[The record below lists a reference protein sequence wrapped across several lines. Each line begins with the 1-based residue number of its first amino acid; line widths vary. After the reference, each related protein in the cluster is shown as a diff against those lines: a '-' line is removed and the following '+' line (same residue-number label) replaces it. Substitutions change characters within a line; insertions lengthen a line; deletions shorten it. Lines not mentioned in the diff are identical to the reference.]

1 MDEKYYPVDNYIGKL
16 KIDVKSKH
24 HTIVFKGEGNLVVDQ
39 LPKVGEMVKEGGTII
54 LMLSD

>member
-1 MDEKYYPVDNYIGKL
+1 MDEKYYPVDNYIGKN
-16 KIDVKSKH
+16 KKEVKSKY